1 MSGLLSKQS
10 QARETEHIYESVSD
24 RLLTLRKRL
33 VRWASIAVASGV
45 VSLGLIGGGLTL
57 LLLGQ
62 MPDSLTL
69 VEPSVTSSSQ
79 LIESADYT
87 ALGANDA
94 IGTLIG
100 ILDGPVTKILALIVM
115 LFGLMQAVL
124 RMDIARFVAGIFGSM
139 AIFSAPQVMLSI
151 LGEAG
156 TYESTPY
163 SQIRPQ
169 FETATESSNWPE
181 AWELLKPIPDTD
193 EVVVLKAQ
201 VAYKAG
207 LEPESVRLIQSIQP
221 GTELSGQAWFI
232 ESAYA
237 ESHEGAGY
245 QITNASQKYAENQT
259 SRSSLGASMLKGSVP
274 FGVLAFLT
282 GCVAFVIRRNAISI
296 QSWLKQSKTKAELN
310 EIVANDKATMEL
322 VQTEECN

>member
-45 VSLGLIGGGLTL
+45 VSLGLIGSGLTL

-79 LIESADYT
+79 LIESANYT
-87 ALGANDA
+87 ALSANDA
-94 IGTLIG
+94 IRTLIG
-100 ILDGPVTKILALIVM
+100 ILDGPVTMILASIMM

-124 RMDIARFVAGIFGSM
+124 RMNIAGFVAGIFGSV
-139 AIFSAPQVMLSI
+139 AIYSAPQVMLSI

-207 LEPESVRLIQSIQP
+207 LEPESVRLIRSIKP
-221 GTELSGQAWFI
+221 GAEFSGQAWFI

-237 ESHEGAGY
+237 ESNESAGY
-245 QITNASQKYAENQT
+245 QLTEISQAYAENQA
-259 SRSSLGASMLKGSVP
+259 SRRSQGATMLKGAVP
-274 FGVLAFLT
+274 FGALAFLT
-282 GCVAFVIRRNAISI
+282 GCVGFLLRRNAINI
-296 QSWLKQSKTKAELN
+296 QSWLKQKEDQKH
-310 EIVANDKATMEL
+310 D
-322 VQTEECN
+322 